1 MQLCIVSTIDS
12 LFLFL
17 FLIPDSLLLLF
28 LFIFYHSVQRA
39 IDNWKALKELEK
51 ALKVYWSAKDRLP
64 PRVLN
69 FLFFLWN
76 FLKVLSVSFYLIFG

>member
-1 MQLCIVSTIDS
+1 MHSEHHRFTFSFSFI
-12 LFLFL
+12 
-17 FLIPDSLLLLF
+17 IPDSLLLLF